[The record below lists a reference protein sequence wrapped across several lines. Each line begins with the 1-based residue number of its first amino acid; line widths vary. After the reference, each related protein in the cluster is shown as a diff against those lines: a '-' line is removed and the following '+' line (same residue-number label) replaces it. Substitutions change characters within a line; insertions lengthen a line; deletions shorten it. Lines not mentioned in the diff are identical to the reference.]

1 MQFLNNIL
9 EIKTEDEIYKDLK
22 LCKKNSGRIIHTK
35 LKINNIENIIN
46 NFFDANNE
54 ILKYYFFIDENKW
67 CISFNVGLNQYDAM
81 IKTMFDI
88 KIYKDID
95 NNAILYISK
104 EINEH
109 EQWADI
115 YNKLLSILL

>member
-9 EIKTEDEIYKDLK
+9 EIKTDDEIYKDLK
-22 LCKKNSGRIIHTK
+22 LCKKFSGKIIHTK
-35 LKINNIENIIN
+35 LEINNIENIIN
-46 NFFDANNE
+46 DFLDGNNE

-67 CISFNVGLNQYDAM
+67 CVSFNVGLNQYDAM
-81 IKTMFDI
+81 IKTTFYI
-88 KIYKDID
+88 KIYKNID
-95 NNAILYISK
+95 NNAILYISN

-115 YNKLLSILL
+115 YNKLLMILL

>member
-22 LCKKNSGRIIHTK
+22 LCKKKSGRIIHTK
-35 LKINNIENIIN
+35 LEINNIENIVN
-46 NFFDANNE
+46 DFLDGNNE
-54 ILKYYFFIDENKW
+54 ILKYYFLIDENKW
-67 CISFNVGLNQYDAM
+67 CVSFNVGMNQYDAM
-81 IKTMFDI
+81 IKTMFEI

-104 EINEH
+104 EIGDH
-109 EQWADI
+109 EQWSEI
-115 YNKLLSILL
+115 YKELLSILK